1 MKRDTNKNQITATRV
16 HSWWNFFLVS
26 LVNHLL
32 SSWAIDI
39 ESNET
44 CRSRVHLESAAERR
58 RSVHFFQINL
68 PATFSMSTENH
79 SNSSVEDEK
88 DDSGIEQDQS
98 WIYIRIAVED
108 LHLQKV
114 LKFNLD
120 QTVWNAKQKVLQV
133 LVRVKFTE
141 QRRFVF
147 SPDWTNFRALGAWR
161 WNQLRSL
168 FAALQRSSG
177 KVSRRVSLSER
188 ISAERTCRL
197 SRGLFIDRSATI
209 KMISIVFQFKYKRRV
224 YKSLTVIHKTLHS
237 KVSSFSE

>member
-1 MKRDTNKNQITATRV
+1 
-16 HSWWNFFLVS
+16 
-26 LVNHLL
+26 
-32 SSWAIDI
+32 
-39 ESNET
+39 
-44 CRSRVHLESAAERR
+44 
-58 RSVHFFQINL
+58 
-68 PATFSMSTENH
+68 MSTENH

-147 SPDWTNFRALGAWR
+147 SPD
-161 WNQLRSL
+161 
-168 FAALQRSSG
+168 
-177 KVSRRVSLSER
+177 
-188 ISAERTCRL
+188 
-197 SRGLFIDRSATI
+197 
-209 KMISIVFQFKYKRRV
+209 
-224 YKSLTVIHKTLHS
+224 
-237 KVSSFSE
+237 